1 MINKKIARLHKL
13 ALKETQ
19 RLIARDVCG
28 GPRSAAVA
36 RDKFEEALA
45 LKETQRL
52 IAHHN
57 KPKNA

>member
-1 MINKKIARLHKL
+1 MNKKIQRLQKL

-19 RLIARDVCG
+19 RLIADHSEHRTARV
-28 GPRSAAVA
+28 V

-52 IAHHN
+52 IAHRGD
-57 KPKNA
+57 